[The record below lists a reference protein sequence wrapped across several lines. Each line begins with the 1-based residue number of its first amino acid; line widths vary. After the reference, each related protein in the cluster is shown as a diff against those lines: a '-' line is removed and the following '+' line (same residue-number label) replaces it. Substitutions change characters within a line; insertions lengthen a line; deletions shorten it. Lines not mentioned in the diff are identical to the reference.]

1 MLFRPTIQPETHLYF
16 IFLRKLFYDHVNYRV
31 NTAEI
36 QIFLK
41 PFLYNARLESKMEG
55 WGKKGVQTMVVLYT
69 NSCYN
74 GPCCSE
80 VQVFSSSFIA
90 VMYWSYVNTPPPSS
104 SENLWG
110 NDFFDHPCSV
120 REVPGL

>member
-16 IFLRKLFYDHVNYRV
+16 IFLPKLFYDRVNYRV

-55 WGKKGVQTMVVLYT
+55 WGKKGVQTMVVLHP

-90 VMYWSYVNTPPPSS
+90 VMYWSYVNTPLP
-104 SENLWG
+104 
-110 NDFFDHPCSV
+110 HPVKICGAMTFSIIPAV
-120 REVPGL
+120 